1 MCSASKLK
9 GHISRHKH
17 VSDQQKAE
25 ILIAC
30 SERQQSA
37 LYHSMNCCKETRFLQ
52 SNAFFFVSNVSP
64 KYTLQSFL
72 ANGGCHFLYFN
83 SFVNCMFNVCFS
95 LLVKKKHWTEPFVRG
110 YFPRFYRVL
119 ITSSWKNWKKEKN
132 QEHQVAEHSIT
143 QNDVNLG
150 GLWKEAWFPLHCTL
164 ISVSFDALVEDPRG
178 VYFSG

>member
-9 GHISRHKH
+9 GHISRHKQ
-17 VSDQQKAE
+17 VPDQQKAE

-83 SFVNCMFNVCFS
+83 SFVNYMFNICFL

-119 ITSSWKNWKKEKN
+119 ISSSWKNWKKEK
-132 QEHQVAEHSIT
+132 
-143 QNDVNLG
+143 
-150 GLWKEAWFPLHCTL
+150 KPRTL
-164 ISVSFDALVEDPRG
+164 AS
-178 VYFSG
+178 